1 MDNAAGE
8 TFSAIEHKRA
18 DDVVA
23 CAVVYCQMELAAEVA
38 VQVLGALDARLNDE
52 GQFFLIFDSFYGSD
66 FGIINTISRSSGGLH
81 NT

>member
-23 CAVVYCQMELAAEVA
+23 CVVVYCQMELTVGVA
-38 VQVLGALDARLNDE
+38 VEVLGALDVRLN
-52 GQFFLIFDSFYGSD
+52 
-66 FGIINTISRSSGGLH
+66 
-81 NT
+81 

>member
-23 CAVVYCQMELAAEVA
+23 CVVVYCQMELMVGVA
-38 VQVLGALDARLNDE
+38 VEGLEVLDVRLN
-52 GQFFLIFDSFYGSD
+52 
-66 FGIINTISRSSGGLH
+66 
-81 NT
+81 